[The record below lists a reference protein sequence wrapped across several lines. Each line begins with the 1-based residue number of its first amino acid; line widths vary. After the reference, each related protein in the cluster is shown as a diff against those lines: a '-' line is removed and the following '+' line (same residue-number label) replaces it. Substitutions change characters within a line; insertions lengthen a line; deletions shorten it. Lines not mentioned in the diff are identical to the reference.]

1 MISSKKRA
9 KLKSIANNLN
19 TTLYIGKNGISDSL
33 IKQLQDALVSN
44 EIVKCKVLN
53 NCISTAKEMAILLSN
68 KSDSDIVQVIG
79 SRFVLYK
86 KNQKN
91 PLIEV

>member
-1 MISSKKRA
+1 M
-9 KLKSIANNLN
+9 
-19 TTLYIGKNGISDSL
+19 
-33 IKQLQDALVSN
+33 IKQLKDALVSN
-44 EIVKCKVLN
+44 DIVKCKVLN
-53 NCISTAKEMAILLSN
+53 NCINTAKEMAILLSD

-86 KNQKN
+86 KNQNN

>member
-1 MISSKKRA
+1 MKK
-9 KLKSIANNLN
+9 IALF
-19 TTLYIGKNGISDSL
+19 G
-33 IKQLQDALVSN
+33 
-44 EIVKCKVLN
+44 
-53 NCISTAKEMAILLSN
+53 EMAILLSN